1 MPVITL
7 DVTPLSKEQKE
18 KLSKEM
24 TDLASE
30 VMNLP
35 KQTIYIYFREFEL
48 ENIGVGGLLL
58 SEKNKKISI
67 E

>member
-18 KLSKEM
+18 KLSKEI

-58 SEKNKKISI
+58 SEKNGKISI